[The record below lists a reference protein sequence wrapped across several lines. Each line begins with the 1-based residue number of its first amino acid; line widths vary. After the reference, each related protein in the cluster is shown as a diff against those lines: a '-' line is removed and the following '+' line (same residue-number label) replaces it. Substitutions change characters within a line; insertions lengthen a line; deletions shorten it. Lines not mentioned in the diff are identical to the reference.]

1 MYTSNIFKLNWRDVI
16 GAVVSGVIVALL
28 GYFISVGDFWALSF
42 HSIVNIAGLTAAASL
57 LKSFLTDK
65 GGDFLTAI
73 PVK

>member
-16 GAVVSGVIVALL
+16 GAVVSAVIVAVL
-28 GYFISVGDFWALSF
+28 GYVISVGDFWALSF
-42 HSIVNIAGLTAAASL
+42 NSIVNIAGLTTCASL

-65 GGDFLTAI
+65 GGDFLGGI